1 MSKELTIK
9 EMLNQII
16 ERLDSLEK
24 SVEAIESSLN
34 IEKDKERI
42 NMKNRN
48 MMNSMGKKI
57 VDNRIDKNNKIFYE
71 TFKEIFRPIIASFM
85 SPADK
90 NGLNEIHVN
99 PILRTVF
106 NKYTQQ
112 IGFLE
117 ASFILKNDRTFEKRF
132 KENMD
137 KFNKLKDAY
146 TASKIKKTNFED
158 ELDKYNIDV
167 FYNELE
173 VAVIE
178 ETVKVY
184 KKHCGDK
191 NDYRGCF
198 NFGVRRT

>member
-24 SVEAIESSLN
+24 SVEAIENSLN
-34 IEKDKERI
+34 LNKDKERVSI
-42 NMKNRN
+42 NNKNLID
-48 MMNSMGKKI
+48 SMGIKI
-57 VDNRIDKNNKIFYE
+57 IDNRIDKNNKIFYE
-71 TFKEIFRPIIASFM
+71 TFKEIFKPVVKSFF
-85 SPADK
+85 STE
-90 NGLNEIHVN
+90 NQSSYEVSIG
-99 PILRTVF
+99 PILRNVF
-106 NKYTQQ
+106 NKYTQE
-112 IGFLE
+112 IGLLE
-117 ASFILKNDRTFEKRF
+117 SSFILKNDRVFEKRF
-132 KENMD
+132 KEKMN

-146 TASKIKKTNFED
+146 TASKIKKTDFED
-158 ELDKYNIDV
+158 ELDKFNIEA

-178 ETVKVY
+178 ETVKAY
-184 KKHCGDK
+184 KRICGDK